1 MHENECI
8 ELDCSGI
15 LPCIYYRVER
25 GLQGLPSSRGVEH
38 MARSGSVDGFEN
50 CEKEV
55 KM

>member
-1 MHENECI
+1 MHRAGLLRYFTVNLEVTE
-8 ELDCSGI
+8 
-15 LPCIYYRVER
+15 YYRVER

-38 MARSGSVDGFEN
+38 MARGGSVDGFEN